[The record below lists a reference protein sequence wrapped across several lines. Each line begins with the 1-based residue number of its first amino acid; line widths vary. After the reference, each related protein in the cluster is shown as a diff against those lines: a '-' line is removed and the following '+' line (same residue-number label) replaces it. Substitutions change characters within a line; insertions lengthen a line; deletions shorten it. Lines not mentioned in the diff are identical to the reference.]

1 MITREEKIENRK
13 GRISKR
19 NYISLF
25 SLFLFLISF
34 SITAQDSIPAQ
45 KDLNE
50 EAELKFQ
57 EYFFKALSQKA
68 IGNHQKALENLES
81 CNQILPENQAVF
93 FEFSKNYLALNNS
106 SLAKEY
112 INRALVKDAD
122 NIWMLKHLV
131 KIYQQ
136 ESNLQEAIAT
146 QKKVIKINPKE
157 VGSLLRLY
165 LFDRDYDNAL
175 ILLKELEENKK
186 LTPSLR
192 KIKNQLEKRNNSV
205 VVNNQKK
212 PLNLTLSALITAFEK
227 EKTYPILKQ
236 LLNKAAIEDKN
247 ALLKYSSEG
256 LVLFPAQPF
265 VYLMQARALNYQKN
279 YKKALTTL
287 NNGIDFV
294 LEDEMEANFYEE
306 MSFSYQNLG
315 DTKQSKKYLDKAKK
329 LKI

>member
-1 MITREEKIENRK
+1 MILRKENSEKTIK
-13 GRISKR
+13 SIL
-19 NYISLF
+19 YITLF
-25 SLFLFLISF
+25 SLFF
-34 SITAQDSIPAQ
+34 SLSTFGQDSIPAQ

-136 ESNLQEAIAT
+136 ESNLQEAIAI

-205 VVNNQKK
+205 EVNNQQK

-265 VYLMQARALNYQKN
+265 AYLMQARALNYQKN

-294 LEDEMEANFYEE
+294 LEDEMEASFYEE

>member
-1 MITREEKIENRK
+1 MIIRKENSEKTIK
-13 GRISKR
+13 SIL
-19 NYISLF
+19 YITLF
-25 SLFLFLISF
+25 SLFFSLSSF
-34 SITAQDSIPAQ
+34 GQDSIPAQ

-112 INRALVKDAD
+112 INRALLKEPD

-131 KIYQQ
+131 KIYQR
-136 ESNLQEAIAT
+136 ENNFAEAIAT
-146 QKKVIKINPKE
+146 QKKVIEINPKE

-192 KIKNQLEKRNNSV
+192 KIKNQLEKRNNRV
-205 VVNNQKK
+205 VANNQKK

-227 EKTYPILKQ
+227 EKTYSILKQ
-236 LLNKAAIEDKN
+236 LLDKAAIEDKN

-279 YKKALTTL
+279 YKKALSTL

-294 LEDEMEANFYEE
+294 LEDEMEASFYEE

-315 DTKQSKKYLDKAKK
+315 DTKQSKKFLEKAKK

>member
-1 MITREEKIENRK
+1 MIIRKENSEKTIK
-13 GRISKR
+13 SIL
-19 NYISLF
+19 YITLF
-25 SLFLFLISF
+25 SLFFSLSSF
-34 SITAQDSIPAQ
+34 GQDSIPAQ

-112 INRALVKDAD
+112 INRALLKEPD

-131 KIYQQ
+131 KIYQR
-136 ESNLQEAIAT
+136 ENNFTEAIAT
-146 QKKVIKINPKE
+146 QKKVIEINPKE

-192 KIKNQLEKRNNSV
+192 KIKNQLEKRNNRV
-205 VVNNQKK
+205 VANNQKK

-227 EKTYPILKQ
+227 EKTYSILKQ
-236 LLNKAAIEDKN
+236 LLDKAAIEDKN

-279 YKKALTTL
+279 YKKALSTL

-294 LEDEMEANFYEE
+294 LEDEMEASFYEE

-315 DTKQSKKYLDKAKK
+315 DIKQSKKFLEKAKK

>member
-1 MITREEKIENRK
+1 MIIRKENSEKTVKSIL
-13 GRISKR
+13 
-19 NYISLF
+19 YITLF
-25 SLFLFLISF
+25 SLFF
-34 SITAQDSIPAQ
+34 SLPTFGQDSIPAQ

-112 INRALVKDAD
+112 INRALLKESD

-131 KIYQQ
+131 KIYQR
-136 ESNLQEAIAT
+136 ENSFTEAIAT
-146 QKKVIKINPKE
+146 QKKVIEINPKE

-175 ILLKELEENKK
+175 LLLKELEEDKK

-192 KIKNQLEKRNNSV
+192 KIQNQLKKRMNKV
-205 VVNNQKK
+205 VVNNPKK
-212 PLNLTLSALITAFEK
+212 PQNLTLLELFTAFEK
-227 EKTYPILKQ
+227 EKTYTILKQ
-236 LLNKAAIEDKN
+236 LLNKAAKENKN
-247 ALLKYSSEG
+247 ILLKYSSEG

-279 YKKALTTL
+279 YKKALSTL

-294 LEDEMEANFYEE
+294 LEDEMEASFYEE
-306 MSFSYQNLG
+306 MSISYQNLG
-315 DTKQSKKYLDKAKK
+315 DIKQSKKFLEKAKK